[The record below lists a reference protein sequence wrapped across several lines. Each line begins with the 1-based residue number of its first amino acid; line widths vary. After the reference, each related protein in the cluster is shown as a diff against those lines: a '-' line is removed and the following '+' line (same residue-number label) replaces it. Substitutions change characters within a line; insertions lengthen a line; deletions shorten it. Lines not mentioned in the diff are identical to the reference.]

1 MSILLFLLASAS
13 ENTAFFDR
21 HYPLLVGI
29 CILVATALLL
39 LVSLMLYRLYKRYK
53 RGKFG
58 VKLTSKLALLFAL
71 MGILPGAVI
80 YMVSVQFVS
89 RSIESWF
96 DVRVETALDSGV
108 KLAQSMLE
116 TSRGNLTSRAT
127 RLSTELSGMSPQ
139 EQSTLLASRF
149 RNTEGDIQAMVI
161 NSNGRVLASSETD
174 LSAIEQN
181 LPPPSVLEQQEE
193 PYSAIEGAM
202 DDPDT
207 PENEQP
213 RLSIRVIVP
222 VNEQEHTYLQ
232 LFQPIPENIAT
243 NAESLRAAYSE
254 YQIRSVSR
262 SGLQKMYIVT
272 LSLTLLLAIFGA
284 TATAFQLAANL
295 ARPLLLLAQGTKAVA
310 EGNLSPRPI
319 VASTD
324 ELGTLTKSFNT
335 MTLQLAEA
343 RSLAAKSRTELETAK
358 AYLESVMTN
367 MSAGVIGFDNN
378 FKLTDCNDPASRIL
392 KLDLKPFIGIEL
404 SKIDGIEHFASKLI
418 QAFTQLSAQQA
429 SGNADEDFH
438 LQQQIEIPLPSS
450 PQQKESNQT
459 LLARGSS
466 HYVNG
471 ENHYIVVFDDITE
484 LISAQRSIAWGEVA
498 RRLAHEIKN
507 PLTPIQLAAERL
519 QMKLNG
525 KLEDQEAG
533 ILKRSTDTIVNQV
546 TAMKQM
552 VDDFRNYAKAP
563 PATLAPLDLNALVE
577 EISHLYANDGAMNI
591 VHPKL
596 AEDLPEIMGDATRL
610 RQVIH
615 NLLQNALDACNEVT
629 DRPDWQPNIEIMT
642 EKVHYPDASG
652 KICIAVRLSV
662 MDNGLGFSQEIM
674 SRIFE
679 PYVTTKERGTGLGM
693 AVVKKIIEEHDGRID
708 LHNRTDIQ
716 GADVSIL
723 FMQLAPEK
731 DNMVSQ
737 QG

>member
-13 ENTAFFDR
+13 ENTAFFDK
-21 HYPLLVGI
+21 HYSLLVGI
-29 CILVATALLL
+29 CILVATSLLL
-39 LVSLMLYRLYKRYK
+39 LVSLMLYRLYERYR

-58 VKLTSKLALLFAL
+58 VKLTSKLVLLFAL

-89 RSIESWF
+89 RSIETWF

-116 TSRGNLTSRAT
+116 TSRTNVTSRAT
-127 RLSTELSGMSPQ
+127 HLSAELAGMSPQ
-139 EQSTLLASRF
+139 EMNTILVSRYRNPETDILA
-149 RNTEGDIQAMVI
+149 TVI
-161 NSNGRVLASSETD
+161 NSKGKILASSATD
-174 LSAIEQN
+174 PEILAKS
-181 LPPPSVLEQQEE
+181 LPPSSLLEQMDE
-193 PYSAIEGAM
+193 PYSAIEGTA
-202 DDPDT
+202 DNPDT
-207 PENEQP
+207 PESEQSK
-213 RLSIRVIVP
+213 LTIRVIVP
-222 VNEQEHTYLQ
+222 INGTDHAYLQ
-232 LFQPIPENIAT
+232 LYQPVSENIAA
-243 NAESLRAAYSE
+243 NAEALRAAYSE

-284 TATAFQLAANL
+284 TAAAFQLAANL

-319 VASTD
+319 VTSTD
-324 ELGTLTKSFNT
+324 ELGTLTKSFNA

-343 RSLAAKSRTELETAK
+343 RSQAEKSRSELETAK
-358 AYLESVMTN
+358 SYLESVMTN
-367 MSAGVIGFDNN
+367 MSAGVIGFDSN

-392 KLDLKPFIGIEL
+392 KLDLKPFIGTEL
-404 SKIDGIEHFASKLI
+404 SQIPGITVFAEKLTK
-418 QAFTQLSAQQA
+418 AFTQLAAQQA
-429 SGNADEDFH
+429 AGSTDEAFH
-438 LQQQIEIPLPSS
+438 LQEQIEIPLPSS
-450 PQQKESNQT
+450 PQQKDSNQT

-466 HYVNG
+466 HTVNG
-471 ENHYIVVFDDITE
+471 ENHYIVVFDDISE

-519 QMKLNG
+519 QMKLHN
-525 KLEDQEAG
+525 KLENQEAG

-563 PATLAPLDLNALVE
+563 PASLIALDLNALVE
-577 EISHLYANDGAMNI
+577 EIAHLYANDGAMNI
-591 VHPKL
+591 VHPIL
-596 AEDLPEIMGDATRL
+596 AQGLPQIMGDATRL

-615 NLLQNALDACNEVT
+615 NLLQNAIDACSEVS
-629 DRPDWQPNIEIMT
+629 DRPDWQPEIEIIT
-642 EKVHYPDASG
+642 EKVHYTDASG

-662 MDNGLGFSQEIM
+662 RDNGLGFSQEIM

-693 AVVKKIIEEHDGRID
+693 AVVKKIIEEHGGRID

-723 FMQLAPEK
+723 FMQLAQEK
-731 DNMVSQ
+731 DSAA
-737 QG
+737 